1 MKNETENKSNL
12 EIFDMYLADELVLDE
27 RVFQVPGVRLEKCI
41 YLLEKELTT
50 LYNDEVE
57 VCRVVGYLCIPIDK
71 RIKNNNLKY
80 RHYKFLAC
88 ILSPV
93 IVCKAIAKVYKLD
106 YDTLWT
112 LIAPIVEDDVIFQ
125 VDESYADEE

>member
-50 LYNDEVE
+50 LQQHQCNENIYSNY
-57 VCRVVGYLCIPIDK
+57 R
-71 RIKNNNLKY
+71 NNVPKE
-80 RHYKFLAC
+80 AG
-88 ILSPV
+88 
-93 IVCKAIAKVYKLD
+93 
-106 YDTLWT
+106 
-112 LIAPIVEDDVIFQ
+112 
-125 VDESYADEE
+125 

>member
-50 LYNDEVE
+50 L
-57 VCRVVGYLCIPIDK
+57 
-71 RIKNNNLKY
+71 
-80 RHYKFLAC
+80 
-88 ILSPV
+88 
-93 IVCKAIAKVYKLD
+93 
-106 YDTLWT
+106 
-112 LIAPIVEDDVIFQ
+112 
-125 VDESYADEE
+125 